1 MFSPP
6 PPPPRFISEPTVTKV
21 EKPQISFLQAQSV
34 LGSPLYGEMSLCQQ
48 AIKVDWVEKVNLVDN
63 YKFRLPGSQ
72 SILCGL
78 DLGNQ
83 KLAFGFKDGTIQIVT
98 NEGQPIA
105 TLK

>member
-1 MFSPP
+1 L
-6 PPPPRFISEPTVTKV
+6 V
-21 EKPQISFLQAQSV
+21 E
-34 LGSPLYGEMSLCQQ
+34 
-48 AIKVDWVEKVNLVDN
+48 N

-72 SILCGL
+72 AILCGL

-98 NEGQPIA
+98 NEGQPLA